1 MFMGRYAF
9 GLSSPQVSREEVSW
23 ALSPA
28 VKLFAGFL
36 YPDEDTFSSALDRL
50 QALWGD
56 VQHISSTFS
65 FEHTDYYAQ
74 ISPHL
79 LRRFASFCGL
89 RHAGKL
95 SRWKQQAIET
105 ERQSGTPRRINIDPG
120 YIDGARVVLASTK
133 DHAHRIYLRDGIYAE
148 VTLRFRQGG
157 WLPFDYT
164 FPDFRSGAYDA
175 FLGLVREDWK
185 KERREGQI

>member
-1 MFMGRYAF
+1 LF
-9 GLSSPQVSREEVSW
+9 
-23 ALSPA
+23 PA

-36 YPDEDTFSSALDRL
+36 YPDEDTLSSALDRL
-50 QALWGD
+50 RALWGD
-56 VQHISSTFS
+56 VQRVSSSFP

-95 SRWKQQAIET
+95 SRWKQQAIEV
-105 ERQSGTPRRINIDPG
+105 EKQSGTPRRINIDPG
-120 YIDGARVVLASTK
+120 YVDGARIVLASTK
-133 DHAHRIYLRDGIYAE
+133 DHAHRVYLRDGIYAE
-148 VTLRFRQGG
+148 VTLRFRQGR

-164 FPDFRSGAYDA
+164 FPDFRSGAYGA
-175 FLGLVREDWK
+175 FLDLVREDWK